1 MSKRGTLIG
10 QTILVNVFLVTAVL
24 FGATSAANLD
34 LRVQEQRVQF
44 GLLALAIMLALL
56 ANIMMVRRRFSP
68 LEELIEISPSPR
80 RQPGRGSGRGAGGGI
95 VSTLREEGGSGR
107 KIDQLPFSRRSN
119 PRARPPRRAA

>member
-44 GLLALAIMLALL
+44 GLLAMALMLALL
-56 ANIMMVRRRFSP
+56 ANIMTARRRVPP
-68 LEELIEISPSPR
+68 LEELIAGLASLAPAAFATFEEPP
-80 RQPGRGSGRGAGGGI
+80 AGGEM
-95 VSTLREEGGSGR
+95 EEV
-107 KIDQLPFSRRSN
+107 
-119 PRARPPRRAA
+119 